1 MRLSELI
8 QHSSIKVGLEATS
21 KWEAIEELVDHLV
34 SSRELRLS
42 DRHEA
47 IEALF
52 GRERSL
58 STGLEH
64 GLAVPH
70 GRTTCVNE
78 IIAALGTSREGI
90 PFESLDGKPAHCVV
104 LLVLPKGSFQGYV
117 HTLSGIASLG
127 ANADLRNKIYQATT
141 ADQIVKL
148 IHDAD
153 EVQASSER

>member
-8 QHSSIKVGLEATS
+8 YRDSIKVGLEATN

-34 SSRELRLS
+34 SARELRLS
-42 DRHEA
+42 DRHEVL
-47 IEALF
+47 EALF
-52 GRERSL
+52 ERERSL

-70 GRTTCVNE
+70 GRTTCVDE
-78 IIAALGTSREGI
+78 IIAALGTSQAGI
-90 PFESLDGKPAHCVV
+90 PFESLDGKPARGIV

-127 ANADLRNKIYQATT
+127 ANADLRERIYGATT
-141 ADQIVKL
+141 AEQIIKL
-148 IHDAD
+148 IYESD
-153 EVQASSER
+153 EVQASAGR